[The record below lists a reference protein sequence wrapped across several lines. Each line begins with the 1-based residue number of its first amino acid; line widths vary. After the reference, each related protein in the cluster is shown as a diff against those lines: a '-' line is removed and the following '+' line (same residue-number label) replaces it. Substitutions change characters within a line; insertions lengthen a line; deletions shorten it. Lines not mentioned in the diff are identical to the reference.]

1 MKLDDFQNK
10 HVYLVGGSSGI
21 GLAIAEKLVGAGA
34 HVMIISRSLTTLQK
48 ALSILEAKRTNT
60 QQKIES
66 TSLDVSN
73 HQQTHITLNELVD
86 SFGVPDALI
95 NCAGRSIPQHHD
107 DISYEQ
113 FDETLKI
120 NLYGCRNTVAALI
133 PHMKSHKKE
142 SGGLIVNT
150 ASLAGIIG
158 VFGMTDYSAS
168 KFALIGYSEALRSEV
183 KKHNIKVMVLC
194 PPDTDTPGFENENKT
209 KPAETHAV
217 SESASLL
224 TSEQVANAFFKALP
238 KRNMLIVPGVAG
250 KFSVVMKR
258 FFPRVVELVMDR
270 GVRRAS

>member
-1 MKLDDFQNK
+1 MKLRDFQNK

-21 GLAIAEKLVGAGA
+21 GLAIAEKLVGSGA
-34 HVMIISRSLTTLQK
+34 HVMIISRTQSTLQK
-48 ALSILEAKRTNT
+48 ALSILETGRINAL
-60 QQKIES
+60 QKIES
-66 TSLDVSN
+66 TSLDVSD
-73 HQQTHITLNELVD
+73 HQQTHTTLTELVN
-86 SFGVPDALI
+86 SFGIPDALI

-107 DISYEQ
+107 RVSYEQ
-113 FDETLKI
+113 FDQTLKI

-133 PHMKSHKKE
+133 PHMKE
-142 SGGLIVNT
+142 NGGLIVNT
-150 ASLAGIIG
+150 SSLAGVIG

-183 KKHNIKVMVLC
+183 KKHKIKVMVLC

-250 KFSVVMKR
+250 KFSVYMKR
-258 FFPRVVELVMDR
+258 FFPRVVEFVMDR
-270 GVRRAS
+270 DVRRVS

>member
-1 MKLDDFQNK
+1 MKLHDFENK

-34 HVMIISRSLTTLQK
+34 HVMIISRTLSTLEAALNTLQEHK
-48 ALSILEAKRTNT
+48 INS
-60 QQKIES
+60 QQKIQI
-66 TSLDVSN
+66 TSLDVSV
-73 HQQTHITLNELVD
+73 HQHTHETLNELVI

-95 NCAGRSIPQHHD
+95 NCAGRAIPQHHD
-107 DISYEQ
+107 EISYEQ
-113 FDETLKI
+113 FDQTLKI

-133 PHMKSHKKE
+133 PHMKQK
-142 SGGLIVNT
+142 GGLIVNT

-224 TSEQVANAFFKALP
+224 TTEQVAVAFFKALP
-238 KRNMLIVPGVAG
+238 KHNMLIVPGAAG
-250 KFSVVMKR
+250 KFSMYMKR
-258 FFPRVVELVMDR
+258 LFPRVVEFVMDR
-270 GVRRAS
+270 DVKRVG